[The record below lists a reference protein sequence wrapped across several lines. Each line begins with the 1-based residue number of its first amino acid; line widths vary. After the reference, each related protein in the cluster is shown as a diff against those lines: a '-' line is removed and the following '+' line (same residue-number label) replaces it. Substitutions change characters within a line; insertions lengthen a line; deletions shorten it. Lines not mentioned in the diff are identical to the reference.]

1 MLVFVSVNEFRNL
14 ALLPS
19 AKIVE
24 HYDDAAPVVELGD
37 HRRYWCN
44 DVNYRCMSM
53 EYRMRN
59 YTHREILEDLLGIH
73 INGKGIYWQYNSNHY
88 SWGKD

>member
-1 MLVFVSVNEFRNL
+1 MIMLVEVTLNEFRNL

-37 HRRYWCN
+37 SRRYVSLDINLECMDKRN
-44 DVNYRCMSM
+44 EMRCHQ
-53 EYRMRN
+53 ERN
-59 YTHREILEDLLGIH
+59 ENTHQEKNKTWSSRKKQDPTV
-73 INGKGIYWQYNSNHY
+73 KS
-88 SWGKD
+88 

>member
-1 MLVFVSVNEFRNL
+1 MLVEVTLNEFRNL

-37 HRRYWCN
+37 SRRYVSLDIN
-44 DVNYRCMSM
+44 LECMDKRN
-53 EYRMRN
+53 EMR
-59 YTHREILEDLLGIH
+59 ILIKKEMRILIKKRTRLGH
-73 INGKGIYWQYNSNHY
+73 QEKNKTRQ
-88 SWGKD
+88 

>member
-1 MLVFVSVNEFRNL
+1 MLVEVTLNEFRNL

-37 HRRYWCN
+37 SRRYVSLDIN
-44 DVNYRCMSM
+44 LECMDKRN
-53 EYRMRN
+53 EMR
-59 YTHREILEDLLGIH
+59 ILIKKRTRLGH
-73 INGKGIYWQYNSNHY
+73 QEKNKTRQ
-88 SWGKD
+88 